1 LGITD
6 RVKSRLLRYS
16 YIKKLNHRVK
26 ARKFYKGG
34 ISRNKDSKKILF
46 WTTGG
51 MIIQSHLEGVIA
63 AALKMRGHNVKMVLC
78 DGVYKAC
85 AKRVDFPDVEMKDWG
100 KYCPSCIRQSSQLF
114 DSLGLD
120 YSYISELVPSEKV
133 RQLRDIADSVNL
145 ENFRALTYN
154 KLGVGSHLESAMMRH
169 TRGGSFEGHGDLLK
183 EYAFAVLVNAAA
195 SFNMINIFKPDRI
208 YMSHGIYAD
217 WGPALSEALNAG
229 IPVISYICCYLSAH
243 FFFGT
248 VSKFDETFLSVSSE
262 SWNKIKDQPLTE
274 TNIAR
279 VEHFLDQ
286 RYMHNVTRDMH
297 GLLKNYKG
305 DRSHFFRHYGL
316 REDKPVW
323 GVMTHINW
331 DAVSDYFPMIHKSFD
346 DWLNETIKGIWN
358 VKDVQWLIKI
368 HPSEINDNPL
378 TGCQKFIEKN
388 FPELPSHIKVLKM
401 DDDISPLDFYSLLE
415 GGVTVMGTGGLELAL
430 QGKPVILA
438 GEAHYSGK
446 GFTLDPKTDEEY
458 KKLLSEVLSI
468 GKLDKEQSELAWRY
482 GYTYFI
488 RKQVPLLP
496 NVGDDLHINFRK
508 LDRLIPGRNKNMD
521 FICDRIIDGK
531 DFIMPEDLVVL
542 NHIEDKEQ
550 IRKAS

>member
-1 LGITD
+1 MGITD

-145 ENFRALTYN
+145 ENFTALTYN

-208 YMSHGIYAD
+208 TCHM
-217 WGPALSEALNAG
+217 
-229 IPVISYICCYLSAH
+229 
-243 FFFGT
+243 
-248 VSKFDETFLSVSSE
+248 E
-262 SWNKIKDQPLTE
+262 SMLI
-274 TNIAR
+274 
-279 VEHFLDQ
+279 
-286 RYMHNVTRDMH
+286 
-297 GLLKNYKG
+297 
-305 DRSHFFRHYGL
+305 
-316 REDKPVW
+316 
-323 GVMTHINW
+323 GV
-331 DAVSDYFPMIHKSFD
+331 
-346 DWLNETIKGIWN
+346 
-358 VKDVQWLIKI
+358 
-368 HPSEINDNPL
+368 
-378 TGCQKFIEKN
+378 
-388 FPELPSHIKVLKM
+388 
-401 DDDISPLDFYSLLE
+401 
-415 GGVTVMGTGGLELAL
+415 
-430 QGKPVILA
+430 
-438 GEAHYSGK
+438 
-446 GFTLDPKTDEEY
+446 
-458 KKLLSEVLSI
+458 
-468 GKLDKEQSELAWRY
+468 
-482 GYTYFI
+482 
-488 RKQVPLLP
+488 
-496 NVGDDLHINFRK
+496 LH
-508 LDRLIPGRNKNMD
+508 
-521 FICDRIIDGK
+521 
-531 DFIMPEDLVVL
+531 
-542 NHIEDKEQ
+542 
-550 IRKAS
+550 